1 MYCTRKKIQQYRWNE
16 SSLAVSFIMRGLRTV
31 VPSDVLRLYTWKELE
46 LEICGRHS
54 MDVELLK
61 RNTIFEFGDQSF
73 QKWFWDILKRMDG
86 HSQAQFLRFVWARDR
101 LPLTDEGFKESK
113 FRITEMRRRGAM
125 DRCLPEAATCS
136 FTMTLPRYSSEI
148 IMEKQIRI
156 AIENCSE
163 YDLDGAARGVVLSEQ
178 MPPGDISGDEED

>member
-1 MYCTRKKIQQYRWNE
+1 M
-16 SSLAVSFIMRGLRTV
+16 SFIVRGLRTV
-31 VPSDVLRLYTWKELE
+31 VPSDAYDYLRGELE

-61 RNTIFEFGDQSF
+61 RNTVFEFGDQKF
-73 QKWFWDILKRMDG
+73 QTWFWNILKRMDG

-101 LPLTDEGFKESK
+101 LPLTNAGFKDNK
-113 FRITEMRRRGAM
+113 FCITEMRRRGVM

-163 YDLDGAARGVVLSEQ
+163 YDLDGAARGVVLTEQ
-178 MPPGDISGDEED
+178 APPGDISADEDD